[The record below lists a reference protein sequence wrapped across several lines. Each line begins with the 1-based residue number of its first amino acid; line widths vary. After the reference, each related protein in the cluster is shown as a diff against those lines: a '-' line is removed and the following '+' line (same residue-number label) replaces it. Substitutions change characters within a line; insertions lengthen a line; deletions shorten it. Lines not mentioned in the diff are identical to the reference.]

1 MMNLFV
7 RTRSQSGT
15 FDGQKLPRSLRQ
27 LGIKGRSGMLMVF
40 VPPRVDLGQVN
51 QAVQA
56 LAPDGLTVVCLSS
69 TGVLCSQ
76 AGSVYCDAD
85 GSQCSW
91 MFLPSGL
98 VARHEVHV
106 VDLQVQGPHNARSR
120 VAAIRQGLDRVQVSM
135 PLSADRHFALVYC
148 DGVSASEGF
157 LMQAWYASARFPCLA
172 IGGSAGG
179 ALDCGKTYIGTRE
192 GVLQHRA
199 VVIFCEMA
207 PGRSFAP
214 FKSQNFEPTH
224 QSWLVAEADPVSRT
238 VSTVFD
244 SQHRPRPVVEALC
257 EQFRCAP
264 AQLAE
269 RLKDHTFAV
278 QVDNSYFIRSV
289 ASMAGDH
296 ITFFCDL
303 EFGDRLHLMRATRFV
318 DSTERDWQQFLSDKP
333 KPSGVL
339 INDCVLRRVNN
350 AQALRQAQF
359 FQGVPAAGFSSFGEI
374 MGVPINQTLTALVF
388 FDRDARAM
396 TGFPVT
402 YAAYS
407 AHYAQRAL
415 HRWEALHNI
424 QSDMVNRIVSYQ
436 QGIEPLLQALPR
448 LEQATS
454 TQSEALDLAENSIRS
469 LSDAASQ
476 TQGAQQNLGS
486 ELTEL
491 ERISKGISQI
501 THGISRIADQTNLL
515 ALNAAV
521 EAARAGDAGRGFSVV
536 ADEVRRLAQS
546 SKSQADATRKDIDG
560 AVDAIARIRDVAAR
574 TVETTQ
580 GMAAQ
585 SISAADRIAHMSA
598 QTSEER
604 RNIAEAIGKLKDLAR
619 SVDAMNES
627 VEQVAL
633 LTRLAST

>member
-1 MMNLFV
+1 MMNLFASS
-7 RTRSQSGT
+7 RPQSGT
-15 FDGQKLPRSLRQ
+15 FDGQSLPGSLRQ
-27 LGIKGRSGMLMVF
+27 MGVKGRSGVLAVF
-40 VPPRVDLGQVN
+40 VPPRVDLARVN
-51 QAVQA
+51 QALQA
-56 LAPDGLTVVCLSS
+56 MAPQDMTVVCLSS
-69 TGVLCSQ
+69 TGALCSQ
-76 AGSVYCDAD
+76 TGSVYCDAE
-85 GSQCSW
+85 GPRCSW

-98 VARHEVHV
+98 VVRHELHV
-106 VDLQVQGPHNARSR
+106 IDLNVQGPHDARAR
-120 VAAIRQGLDRVQVSM
+120 VAAIRQGLDRVQVGM

-179 ALDCGKTYIGTRE
+179 ALEWGKTFIGTRQ
-192 GVLQHRA
+192 GVLQHQA

-207 PGRSFAP
+207 AGKSFAP
-214 FKSQNFEPTH
+214 FKSQNFEPTNK
-224 QSWLVAEADPVSRT
+224 SWLVAQADPVSRT

-244 SQHRPRPVVEALC
+244 DQHRPQPITEALC
-257 EQFRCAP
+257 AHFQCAP
-264 AQLAE
+264 SQLVQ
-269 RLKDHTFAV
+269 RLSDHTFAV
-278 QVDNSYFIRSV
+278 QVDKSYFIRSV
-289 ASMAGDH
+289 ASMGDDC

-318 DSTERDWQQFLSDKP
+318 DSTERDWQQFLSGKP

-350 AQALRQAQF
+350 AQALGQAHF
-359 FQGVPAAGFSSFGEI
+359 FQGVPAAGFSSFGEV

-388 FDRDARAM
+388 FDGDARAM
-396 TGFPVT
+396 TRFPVD

-415 HRWEALHNI
+415 YRWEALHTI
-424 QSDMVNRIVSYQ
+424 QSDMVNRIVRYQ

-454 TQSEALDLAENSIRS
+454 TQSDALDLAENSIRS
-469 LSDAASQ
+469 LSDTASQ
-476 TQGAQQNLGS
+476 TQDAQRNLGT

-491 ERISKGISQI
+491 ERISNGISQI

-521 EAARAGDAGRGFSVV
+521 EAARAGESGRGFSVV

-560 AVDAIARIRDVAAR
+560 AVDAIARIREVAAR

-580 GMAAQ
+580 GMASQ
-585 SISAADRIAHMSA
+585 SMSAADRIALMSA

-604 RNIAEAIGKLKDLAR
+604 RNITEAIGKLKDLAR

-627 VEQVAL
+627 VEQVAM